1 MKVSMPKMK
10 KYEEKDGEK
19 NLIKTMVLDP
29 IKRDIELVYFIR
41 LLSSMGTDNKII
53 AVNGRWG
60 SGKTFFL
67 KQFQLLCN
75 YYADKVVNKVEI
87 TEYIKTYK
95 EDIKRNRFS
104 YFNLLQKECEQ
115 FVKEDCCEV
124 LYFNAWEYDS
134 NDDPIKSLMYFLIE
148 SYNLDYKKIKIDWK
162 ELGKKTIKFLTG
174 LEYGENCLEK
184 VNFFEDIIGNN
195 DIKKIWTTL
204 LDEIINENCNRLYII
219 IDDLDRCRPEYTVKM
234 FERLQHFANDY
245 RVVFILAIDYEEV
258 LNMIEH
264 FYGYRNS
271 GSRFL
276 EKVID
281 QFIDLENRQYDD
293 YSEYLGD
300 FVVHPIA
307 KDRYPVISNIV
318 NRTTKYVF
326 EDFHMTLRE
335 MARYSEIMEYISS
348 FYGGYAEKRA
358 GGGGNT
364 ILKGI
369 VMPYALGLN
378 VTSKTEYYK
387 FIRGEGREKFINF
400 IERHE
405 ELFANIYIRR
415 QDLNKV
421 FEEIYQFIVCVMNRD
436 KDFIE
441 SKDIENIRLYED
453 TVSNIFQCIN
463 RLYDFEI
470 TYEEE
475 EDI

>member
-10 KYEEKDGEK
+10 KYEEKDGE
-19 NLIKTMVLDP
+19 N
-29 IKRDIELVYFIR
+29 
-41 LLSSMGTDNKII
+41 
-53 AVNGRWG
+53 
-60 SGKTFFL
+60 
-67 KQFQLLCN
+67 
-75 YYADKVVNKVEI
+75 
-87 TEYIKTYK
+87 
-95 EDIKRNRFS
+95 
-104 YFNLLQKECEQ
+104 
-115 FVKEDCCEV
+115 
-124 LYFNAWEYDS
+124 
-134 NDDPIKSLMYFLIE
+134 
-148 SYNLDYKKIKIDWK
+148 
-162 ELGKKTIKFLTG
+162 
-174 LEYGENCLEK
+174 
-184 VNFFEDIIGNN
+184 
-195 DIKKIWTTL
+195 
-204 LDEIINENCNRLYII
+204 
-219 IDDLDRCRPEYTVKM
+219 
-234 FERLQHFANDY
+234 
-245 RVVFILAIDYEEV
+245 YEEV

-369 VMPYALGLN
+369 VMSYALGLN